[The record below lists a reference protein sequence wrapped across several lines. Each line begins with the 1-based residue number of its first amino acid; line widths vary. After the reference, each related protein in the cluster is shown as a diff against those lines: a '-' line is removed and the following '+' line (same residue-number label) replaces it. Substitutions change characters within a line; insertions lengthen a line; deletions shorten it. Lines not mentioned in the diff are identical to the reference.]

1 MKGGKEYHCFVY
13 TIYIQG
19 VSFLSKIKN
28 KTKELPGHETVAI
41 PKNSVQLCPEGE
53 VNSRDIYRDAKR
65 RGIYLPFFTDPK
77 GDSCFSIYQIRW
89 ITMKKVTSLS
99 RNFDYNL
106 QTFRWFCQ
114 VHFYD
119 FVANSAWI
127 QHFLPTSKHRQAKVR
142 RFLGF
147 CLYEYFIYRSH
158 FVFRQCLETRRHL
171 VSRRKTVNS
180 HRYSELRESIKTRE
194 NCYSL
199 IW

>member
-13 TIYIQG
+13 TIYTQG

-41 PKNSVQLCPEGE
+41 PKNSVQLSPEGE

-114 VHFYD
+114 VYFYD

-147 CLYEYFIYRSH
+147 CLHEYFIYRSH

-171 VSRRKTVNS
+171 GSGRKTVNS

>member
-13 TIYIQG
+13 TIYTQG

-41 PKNSVQLCPEGE
+41 PKNSVQLSPEGE

-106 QTFRWFCQ
+106 QTFR
-114 VHFYD
+114 
-119 FVANSAWI
+119 
-127 QHFLPTSKHRQAKVR
+127 
-142 RFLGF
+142 
-147 CLYEYFIYRSH
+147 
-158 FVFRQCLETRRHL
+158 
-171 VSRRKTVNS
+171 
-180 HRYSELRESIKTRE
+180 
-194 NCYSL
+194 
-199 IW
+199 